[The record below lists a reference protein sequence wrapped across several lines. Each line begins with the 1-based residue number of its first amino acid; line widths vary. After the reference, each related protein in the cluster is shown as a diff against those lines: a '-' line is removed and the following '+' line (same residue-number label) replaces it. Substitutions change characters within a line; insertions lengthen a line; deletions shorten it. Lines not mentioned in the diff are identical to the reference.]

1 MRFVAFRPMPFERLL
16 RSNEAEHTA
25 PAPAEAWL
33 LSKREGSSHSLW
45 TNPATG
51 AVEAIPRHTEISNLL
66 ARKICRNLSIP
77 EIGEE

>member
-33 LSKREGSSHSLW
+33 LSQKRRKFSL
-45 TNPATG
+45 
-51 AVEAIPRHTEISNLL
+51 VVDEPRHRRRRSHP
-66 ARKICRNLSIP
+66 APHRDFQPPYQKDLS
-77 EIGEE
+77 